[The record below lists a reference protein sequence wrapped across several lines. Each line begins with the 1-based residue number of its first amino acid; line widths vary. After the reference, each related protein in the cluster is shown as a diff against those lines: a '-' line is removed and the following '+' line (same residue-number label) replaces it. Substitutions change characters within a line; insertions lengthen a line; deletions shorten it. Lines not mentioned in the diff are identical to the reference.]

1 MSGYNGF
8 KNWATWNFAL
18 WHMDALIEEAQ
29 DYADDVDNGYD
40 VKERVLRYWD
50 MVKDGHAEL
59 QDVTWLNDVVDSY
72 EDEIDWNEIVELVW
86 DNVLSY
92 KEQNQ

>member
-18 WHMDALIEEAQ
+18 WHMDNLIEDAQ

-40 VKERVLRYWD
+40 VRERVLRYWD

-72 EDEIDWNEIVELVW
+72 GEEIDWDEIVELVW